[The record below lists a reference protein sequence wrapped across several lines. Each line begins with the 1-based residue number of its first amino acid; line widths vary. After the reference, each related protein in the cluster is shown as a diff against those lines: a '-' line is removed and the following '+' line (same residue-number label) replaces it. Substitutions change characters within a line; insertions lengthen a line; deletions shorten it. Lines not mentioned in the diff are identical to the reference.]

1 MNNMILNKFR
11 NCIKENKGFVLVD
24 SMVAVLILA
33 IGLAALAFLYTH
45 GTQILHNSNT
55 QQKAIQVAAE
65 RLELLKVVN
74 SAATETQSKD
84 QTRTQINAIIS
95 KANTNNVVTYQGETY
110 TTQITPTVLADSDSL
125 QAETLSAGGLK
136 RNGEEFIYPVKVT
149 VTWNANDA
157 TGTKITLST
166 YVTVASNE

>member
-1 MNNMILNKFR
+1 MNMILNKFR
-11 NCIKENKGFVLVD
+11 NSIKENKGFVLVD

-74 SAATETQSKD
+74 STATATESKD
-84 QTRTQINAIIS
+84 KTRSQINTIINT
-95 KANTNNVVTYQGETY
+95 ANNNSTVSYEGETY
-110 TTQITPTVLADSDSL
+110 TATIKPTILTDSDSL
-125 QAETLSAGGLK
+125 QALSTTTSVK
-136 RNGEEFIYPVKVT
+136 RNGEEFIYPVSVE

>member
-1 MNNMILNKFR
+1 MSLAKLKKF
-11 NCIKENKGFVLVD
+11 IKNRKGFVLVD

-33 IGLAALAFLYTH
+33 IGLAALAFLYTN
-45 GTQILHNSNT
+45 GTRIFHNSNT

-74 SAATETQSKD
+74 STATATESKD
-84 QTRTQINAIIS
+84 KTRTQINEIIS
-95 KANTNNVVTYQGETY
+95 KANNNSTVSYQGETY
-110 TTQITPTVLADSDSL
+110 TTQITPTVLTDSDSL
-125 QAETLSAGGLK
+125 QAEALSAGGLK

-157 TGTKITLST
+157 TGTKTTLST

>member
-1 MNNMILNKFR
+1 MKMILNKFR

-33 IGLAALAFLYTH
+33 IGLAALAFLYTN

-74 SAATETQSKD
+74 STAAATESKD
-84 QTRTQINAIIS
+84 KTRSQINTIINT
-95 KANTNNVVTYQGETY
+95 ANNNSTVSYEGETY
-110 TTQITPTVLADSDSL
+110 TATIKPTVLTDSDSL
-125 QAETLSAGGLK
+125 QAETLQAGGVK
-136 RNGEEFIYPVKVT
+136 RSGEELIYPVSVEVT
-149 VTWNANDA
+149 RNDNDP

-166 YVTVASNE
+166 YVTVASND